1 MNPLF
6 KVWHFRNDIV
16 ISPYWP
22 GNQDHL
28 HLTKLYSLKRYFFSY
43 RYRLFALLI
52 LLSAGAAN
60 AYAQSLTASPL
71 PIIVASDE
79 GDPYQVK
86 EFTMDGPGMLKVFTL
101 NGNIEVETVANS
113 EKVRVEL
120 YVDRGYAFWSNTK
133 NLDNYRIIIIQRG
146 TEVVASVEQKTKGA
160 GLFSDQMTFSF
171 KIYIPESMSSELKTS
186 GGHVE
191 LRGARGTHTIKTSG
205 GNIDVRNIQGMVRA
219 FTAGGNIDIRS
230 SKGTIFAHTDG
241 GNMNIDDN
249 EGELRL
255 RAKGGWIKAHR
266 ISGAMLAQVDG
277 GDIEASFINVSQGI
291 SLETTAGDITV
302 FLPGY
307 TGYDISLKGSKVEM
321 DYSESFE
328 GVRRTSIIEGEL
340 NKGGATINLITGSG
354 TVTFET
360 EN

>member
-1 MNPLF
+1 M
-6 KVWHFRNDIV
+6 
-16 ISPYWP
+16 
-22 GNQDHL
+22 
-28 HLTKLYSLKRYFFSY
+28 
-43 RYRLFALLI
+43 
-52 LLSAGAAN
+52 
-60 AYAQSLTASPL
+60 
-71 PIIVASDE
+71 E
-79 GDPYQVK
+79 
-86 EFTMDGPGMLKVFTL
+86 GPGTLKVFTL
-101 NGNIEVETVANS
+101 NGNIEVETVANT

-146 TEVVASVEQKTKGA
+146 SEVVASVEQKTKGT

-191 LRGARGTHTIKTSG
+191 LHGAKGSHIIKTSG
-205 GNIDVRNIQGMVRA
+205 GNIDVRNVQGKIAA
-219 FTAGGNIDIRS
+219 FTAGGNVDIRS

-241 GNMNIDDN
+241 GNMSIDDN

-277 GDIEASFINVSQGI
+277 GDIEASFISISQGI

-302 FLPGY
+302 FIPGY
-307 TGYDISLKGSKVEM
+307 SGYDISLKGSKVEM

-328 GVRRTSIIEGEL
+328 GVRRSSVIEGEL
-340 NKGGATINLITGSG
+340 NKGGSTINLVTGSG
-354 TVTFET
+354 TVTLET